1 MNIAILGTGNV
12 GAALGKR
19 WAGLGH
25 DIVFGSRDA
34 GSAKVTELVQ
44 AAGGSTR
51 ATSASEA
58 VSGADAILLATP
70 FHSAQELLKSLPSLD
85 GKVLIDATNPLG
97 EGMRLQTWPASSAAE
112 QIAGWASG
120 ARVVKAFNMT
130 GSGNMSDTNY
140 GATKPAMLLCGDDPA
155 AKTLVAGLANEI
167 GFEAV
172 DCGALNAANLLEA
185 AAGLWVRL
193 AYLQGMGPNI
203 ALALLRK

>member
-1 MNIAILGTGNV
+1 M
-12 GAALGKR
+12 
-19 WAGLGH
+19 
-25 DIVFGSRDA
+25 
-34 GSAKVTELVQ
+34 Q

-58 VSGADAILLATP
+58 VNGADAILLAAP
-70 FHSAQELLKSLPSLD
+70 FHSAQELINSLPSLE

-97 EGMRLQTWPASSAAE
+97 EGLRLQTWPASSAAE
-112 QIAGWASG
+112 QIAGWARG

-130 GSGNMSDTNY
+130 GSGNMSDPSY
-140 GATKPAMLLCGDDPA
+140 GATQPAMLLCGDDPA
-155 AKTLVAGLANEI
+155 AKALVAGLANEI

-172 DCGALNAANLLEA
+172 DCGALSAANLLEA